1 MIYRLAG
8 IIANNFRVK
17 NYYYYSS
24 ADIELHYVG
33 LLTDVIDS
41 FKPKNKKQKRKKQ

>member
-41 FKPKNKKQKRKKQ
+41 FKPKNKKEKNSN